1 MTTAIL
7 TTHTNHVPETNTR
20 VAKAAATALKALK
33 QHRQRRRAIAE
44 LRAMSDRD
52 LRDIG
57 IHRQG
62 ISFTVGEGDSH
73 RVYTD

>member
-1 MTTAIL
+1 MTTTVFTA
-7 TTHTNHVPETNTR
+7 HTNQILETNTG
-20 VAKAAATALKALK
+20 VAKVAATALKALN

-62 ISFTVGEGDSH
+62 ISFVVGEGGSH